1 MAGLLAG
8 QRTGQVAIVTGAGVN
23 TGAVI
28 ARTLARDGAAVAI
41 NYRNAAEGARAT
53 VEAIERDGG
62 KAIALQGDVTKPDDV
77 ARVVAQTV
85 EAFGPVSIL
94 VNNANIR
101 SYRPLMEITLD
112 EWRKTLAP
120 TLDGSF
126 FCIQACVPHMRQLG
140 RGTIVNIGGSS
151 AHSGRPNRCHVAAA
165 KAGLAGM
172 TGALAS
178 ELAPDNITV
187 NCIVPGRIDTP
198 RPAVVQHDP
207 GEHRHEKRVQARLQ
221 RAEAPLGRSATSQ
234 EIANLVR
241 FLCSDECRFMTGA
254 MLHANGA
261 AYVTIG

>member
-1 MAGLLAG
+1 MAGG
-8 QRTGQVAIVTGAGVN
+8 IEGEVAIVTGAGVN
-23 TGAVI
+23 TGAII
-28 ARTLARDGAAVAI
+28 AKTLAGAGAAVVV
-41 NYRNAAEGARAT
+41 NYRNAAAGAQAT
-53 VEAIERDGG
+53 VAEIAAAGG
-62 KAIALQGDVTKPDDV
+62 KAIAVQADVTKPEEVTRLV
-77 ARVVAQTV
+77 ARAV
-85 EAFGPVSIL
+85 EAFGSVGIL

-101 SYRPLMEITLD
+101 SYRPLMEITQE
-112 EWRKTLAP
+112 EWRATLAP

-126 FCIQACVPHMRQLG
+126 FCIQACVPLMRRRG

-172 TGALAS
+172 TGALAT
-178 ELAPDNITV
+178 ELAGDNITV

-198 RPAVVQHDP
+198 RPDVVAHAP
-207 GEHRHEKRVQARLQ
+207 VARHGS
-221 RAEAPLGRSATSQ
+221 PTGRSASPQ

-241 FLCSDECRFMTGA
+241 FLCGDECRFMSGA

>member
-1 MAGLLAG
+1 MARA
-8 QRTGQVAIVTGAGVN
+8 QAGQVAIVTGAGVN

-28 ARTLARDGAAVAI
+28 ATTLAREGAAVAV
-41 NYRNAAEGARAT
+41 NFRNAADGAHAT
-53 VEAIERDGG
+53 VAAIQEAGG
-62 KAIALQGDVTKPDDV
+62 RAIALQGDVTRPDDV
-77 ARVVAQTV
+77 ARVVTRTV

-94 VNNANIR
+94 VNNANVR

-112 EWRKTLAP
+112 DWRNTLAP

-126 FCIQACVPHMRQLG
+126 FCIQACVPHMRKLG
-140 RGTIVNIGGSS
+140 HGTIVNIGGSS

-198 RPAVVQHDP
+198 RPAVVAHEP
-207 GEHRHEKRVQARLQ
+207 KTGLHRS
-221 RAEAPLGRSATSQ
+221 PTGRSATSQ

-241 FLCSDECRFMTGA
+241 FLCSSECRFMSGA

-261 AYVTIG
+261 AYITIG

>member
-1 MAGLLAG
+1 MASALAG
-8 QRTGQVAIVTGAGVN
+8 EVAIVTGAGVN

-28 ARTLARDGAAVAI
+28 ARTLAREGAAVAV
-41 NYRNAAEGARAT
+41 NYRRAAEGAGAT
-53 VEAIERDGG
+53 VAAITADGG
-62 KAIALQGDVTKPDDV
+62 KALALQGDVTIQDEV
-77 ARVVAQTV
+77 ERLIARTV

-94 VNNANIR
+94 VNNANVR
-101 SYRPLMEITLD
+101 SYRPLMEITRE
-112 EWRKTLAP
+112 EWHDTLAP

-126 FCIQACVPHMRQLG
+126 FCIKACVPHMRRIG

-151 AHSGRPNRCHVAAA
+151 AHSGRPHRVHVAAA

-198 RPAVVQHDP
+198 RPAVVAHDP
-207 GEHRHEKRVQARLQ
+207 GERRHTS
-221 RAEAPLGRSATSQ
+221 PLGRSATSQ

-241 FLCSDECRFMTGA
+241 FLCSSECRFMTGA

-261 AYVTIG
+261 AYVTIA

>member
-1 MAGLLAG
+1 MM
-8 QRTGQVAIVTGAGVN
+8 TGGIEGEVALVTGAGVN

-28 ARTLARDGAAVAI
+28 ATTLAQAGAAVVV
-41 NYRNAAEGARAT
+41 NYRNAEAGARAT
-53 VEAIERDGG
+53 VADIQAAGG
-62 KAIALQGDVTKPDDV
+62 RAIAVQGDVTKPAEV
-77 ARVVAQTV
+77 ARLVARAV
-85 EAFGPVSIL
+85 EAFGTVSIL

-101 SYRPLMEITLD
+101 SYRPLMEISHA
-112 EWRKTLAP
+112 EWRDTLAP

-126 FCIQACVPHMRQLG
+126 FCIQACVPLMRRRG

-165 KAGLAGM
+165 KAGLAGL
-172 TGALAS
+172 TGALAT
-178 ELAPDNITV
+178 ELAGDNITV

-198 RPAVVQHDP
+198 RPDVVPPPQPSPASGGGLGRGLAAGHGSP
-207 GEHRHEKRVQARLQ
+207 T
-221 RAEAPLGRSATSQ
+221 GRSASSQ

-241 FLCSDECRFMTGA
+241 FLCGDECRFISGA

>member
-1 MAGLLAG
+1 MAGDLIRGALAG
-8 QRTGQVAIVTGAGVN
+8 EVAIVTGAGIN

-28 ARTLARDGAAVAI
+28 AKTLAGEGAAVVV
-41 NYRNAAEGARAT
+41 NYRNAGDGAAAT
-53 VEAIERDGG
+53 VSEIEAAGG
-62 KAIALQGDVTKPDDV
+62 KAIAVQGDVTKPHDV
-77 ARVVAQTV
+77 ARLVGLTV
-85 EAFGPVSIL
+85 EAFGTVSVL

-101 SYRPLMEITLD
+101 SYRPLMEITLE
-112 EWRKTLAP
+112 EWRATLGP

-126 FCIQACVPHMRQLG
+126 FCIQACVPHMRKLG
-140 RGTIVNIGGSS
+140 HGTIVNIGGSS

-187 NCIVPGRIDTP
+187 NCIVPGRIDAP
-198 RPAVVQHDP
+198 RKAAAAHNA
-207 GEHRHEKRVQARLQ
+207 GSARHGS
-221 RAEAPLGRSATSQ
+221 PMGRSAGQQ

-241 FLCSDECRFMTGA
+241 FLCSDECRFMSGA

>member
-1 MAGLLAG
+1 MRHPLKGE
-8 QRTGQVAIVTGAGVN
+8 VAIVTGAGVN

-28 ARTLARDGAAVAI
+28 ARTLARAGAAVVV
-41 NYRNAAEGARAT
+41 NYRNAADGARAT
-53 VEAIERDGG
+53 VKEIAAAGG
-62 KAIALQGDVTKPDDV
+62 AAIALQGDVTKQGDV
-77 ARVVAQTV
+77 QRLVASTV

-101 SYRPLMEITLD
+101 SYRPLLEITVE
-112 EWRKTLAP
+112 EWRNTLAP

-126 FCIQACVPHMRQLG
+126 FCIQAVVPYMRRLG

-151 AHSGRPNRCHVAAA
+151 AHSGRPHRCHVAAA

-198 RPAVVQHDP
+198 RPGVI
-207 GEHRHEKRVQARLQ
+207 EH
-221 RAEAPLGRSATSQ
+221 APRGKHASPTGRSATQQ

-241 FLCSDECRFMTGA
+241 FLCGNDCRFMTGA

-261 AYVTIG
+261 AYVTIA

>member
-1 MAGLLAG
+1 MAGALAG
-8 QRTGQVAIVTGAGVN
+8 EVAIVTGAGLN

-28 ARTLARDGAAVAI
+28 ARTLAREGAAVVV
-41 NYRNAAEGARAT
+41 NYRNAADGARAT
-53 VEAIERDGG
+53 VAAIEADGG
-62 KAIALQGDVTKPDDV
+62 SAIAVQGDVTRPDDV
-77 ARVVAQTV
+77 ERLVARAV
-85 EAFGPVSIL
+85 EAFGSVSIL
-94 VNNANIR
+94 VNNANVR
-101 SYRPLMEITLD
+101 SYRPLMEITLE
-112 EWRKTLAP
+112 EWRNTLAP

-126 FCIQACVPHMRQLG
+126 FCIQACVLHMRKLG

-172 TGALAS
+172 TGALAC

-198 RPAVVQHDP
+198 RPAVAAHDP
-207 GEHRHEKRVQARLQ
+207 VDRRHTS
-221 RAEAPLGRSATSQ
+221 PLGRSATSQ

-241 FLCSDECRFMTGA
+241 FLCGSECRFMTGA

>member
-1 MAGLLAG
+1 MSGELAG
-8 QRTGQVAIVTGAGVN
+8 EVAIVTGAGIN

-28 ARTLARDGAAVAI
+28 ARTLARDGAAVVV
-41 NYRNAAEGARAT
+41 NYRKSAEGARAT
-53 VEAIERDGG
+53 VAAIEGAGG
-62 KAIALQGDVTKPDDV
+62 KAMAVEADVTRQGDVK
-77 ARVVAQTV
+77 RLV
-85 EAFGPVSIL
+85 EAAVDRFGPISIL
-94 VNNANIR
+94 INNANVR
-101 SYRPLMEITLD
+101 SYRPLLEITTE
-112 EWRKTLAP
+112 EWRNTLGP

-126 FCIQACVPHMRQLG
+126 FCIQAVVPHMRTLG

-151 AHSGRPNRCHVAAA
+151 AHSGRPHRCHVAAA

-172 TGALAS
+172 TGALAT

-198 RPAVVQHDP
+198 RPDVIANAP
-207 GEHRHEKRVQARLQ
+207 RTGRHAS
-221 RAEAPLGRSATSQ
+221 PLGRSASQQ

-241 FLCSDECRFMTGA
+241 FLCGNDCRFMTGA

>member
-1 MAGLLAG
+1 MMAGGLEG
-8 QRTGQVAIVTGAGVN
+8 EVAIVTGAGVN
-23 TGAVI
+23 TGAII
-28 ARTLARDGAAVAI
+28 AKTLAREGAAVI
-41 NYRNAAEGARAT
+41 VNYRNAAAGAEAT
-53 VEAIERDGG
+53 VAEIAAAGG
-62 KAIALQGDVTKPDDV
+62 KAIAVQGDVTKPAAVAHLV
-77 ARVVAQTV
+77 ARAV
-85 EAFGPVSIL
+85 EAFGTVSIL

-101 SYRPLMEITLD
+101 SYRPLMEITPD
-112 EWRKTLAP
+112 EWRNTLAP

-126 FCIQACVPHMRQLG
+126 FCIQACVPLMRQRG

-172 TGALAS
+172 TGALAT
-178 ELAPDNITV
+178 ELAADNITV

-198 RPAVVQHDP
+198 RPDVVTHAP
-207 GEHRHEKRVQARLQ
+207 AARHGS
-221 RAEAPLGRSATSQ
+221 PTGRSASPQ

-241 FLCSDECRFMTGA
+241 FLCGDECRFMSGA